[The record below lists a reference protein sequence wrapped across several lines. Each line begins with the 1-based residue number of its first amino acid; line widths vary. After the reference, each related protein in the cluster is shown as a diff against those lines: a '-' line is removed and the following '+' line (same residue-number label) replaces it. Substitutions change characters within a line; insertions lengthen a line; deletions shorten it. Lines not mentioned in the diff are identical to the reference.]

1 MKSLVKSGVCTPSFS
16 CLRNRPPGLLL
27 HFWAESGNSGS
38 CTAQGLGYRI
48 SAQAQS
54 AVLLS
59 PGRPCVCLSW
69 WSSCT
74 EQIAQH
80 KQPVHQWVAM
90 SRESKKKPPLLSGM
104 NLLTRTSYGV
114 WDWGWNWH
122 RNGCPSCL
130 LKFLKVSRVQTFLH
144 YLLPASCTMPLWCV
158 FDRFF

>member
-1 MKSLVKSGVCTPSFS
+1 MYSLLFLPEEQT
-16 CLRNRPPGLLL
+16 PPGLLL
-27 HFWAESGNSGS
+27 HFWAESGNSES

-90 SRESKKKPPLLSGM
+90 SRESRKKPPLLSGM

-114 WDWGWNWH
+114 WDWGWNW
-122 RNGCPSCL
+122 RQNGCPSCL
-130 LKFLKVSRVQTFLH
+130 LKFLKVSWVQTFLH
-144 YLLPASCTMPLWCV
+144 YLLPASCTIPLNA
-158 FDRFF
+158 FLIDFFLNCWQCF